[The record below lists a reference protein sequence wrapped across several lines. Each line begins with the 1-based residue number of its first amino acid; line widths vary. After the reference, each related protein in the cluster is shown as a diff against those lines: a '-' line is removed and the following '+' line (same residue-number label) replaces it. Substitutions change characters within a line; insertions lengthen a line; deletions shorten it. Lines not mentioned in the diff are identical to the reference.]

1 MASSFVRTVGA
12 RGESSK
18 LVKSWKGASDGVR
31 GGGRGE
37 GGKPLTEEGLV
48 KEEYQKFSN
57 VIKNL
62 LNI

>member
-1 MASSFVRTVGA
+1 MASSFTRTVGA
-12 RGESSK
+12 RVESSK

-31 GGGRGE
+31 GGG

>member
-1 MASSFVRTVGA
+1 MASTFTRTVGA
-12 RGESSK
+12 RVESSK

-31 GGGRGE
+31 GGGE

-57 VIKNL
+57 VIKNF

>member
-1 MASSFVRTVGA
+1 MASSFICTVGA
-12 RGESSK
+12 RVESSK

-31 GGGRGE
+31 RGGGE
-37 GGKPLTEEGLV
+37 GKPLTEEGLV
-48 KEEYQKFSN
+48 KEEYQKFSD

>member
-1 MASSFVRTVGA
+1 MGC
-12 RGESSK
+12 
-18 LVKSWKGASDGVR
+18 
-31 GGGRGE
+31 GGGG
-37 GGKPLTEEGLV
+37 GGKPFTKEGLV

>member
-31 GGGRGE
+31 GGGRE
-37 GGKPLTEEGLV
+37 AFNGGRSRKGRISKV
-48 KEEYQKFSN
+48 F
-57 VIKNL
+57 
-62 LNI
+62 

>member
-1 MASSFVRTVGA
+1 MASSFICTVGA
-12 RGESSK
+12 RVESSK

-31 GGGRGE
+31 RGGGR
-37 GGKPLTEEGLV
+37 GKPLTEEGLV